1 MKNPKILQ
9 NQKVTLQKKTA
20 KGPLNPKVQHQ
31 KATILKKIQKQ
42 KKIAAIKYNNVEIK
56 IDMEV
61 SPLLEK
67 LGEPDHKETIE
78 ADEENSEE
86 SYSYTYDNMTIYA
99 YLKDKKAVCS

>member
-42 KKIAAIKYNNVEIK
+42 KK
-56 IDMEV
+56 
-61 SPLLEK
+61 SPQSNI
-67 LGEPDHKETIE
+67 T
-78 ADEENSEE
+78 
-86 SYSYTYDNMTIYA
+86 M
-99 YLKDKKAVCS
+99 